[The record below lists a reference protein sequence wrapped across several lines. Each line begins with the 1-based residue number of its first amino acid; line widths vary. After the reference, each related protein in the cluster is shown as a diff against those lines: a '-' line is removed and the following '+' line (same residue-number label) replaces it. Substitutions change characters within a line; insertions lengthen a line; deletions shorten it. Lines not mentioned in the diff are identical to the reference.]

1 MTNCTSHAEYCVLT
15 RLPAAGRSHDIVAAV
30 KPPFRRSQAASE
42 HTSSS
47 GQTSSRHSDGMR
59 TEQKDTP
66 QEIITVVSPVATSR
80 NKVDYSTPTTTCP
93 SATLL
98 RFQLAVQVAVSDKYH
113 VVPEV
118 YRNLDPCGLRFRELP
133 YSAQVDARKAQPFSV
148 IKHQGKKHHKPIK

>member
-15 RLPAAGRSHDIVAAV
+15 RLPAAGGSHDIVAAV

-47 GQTSSRHSDGMR
+47 GQTSSRHSDRMR

-66 QEIITVVSPVATSR
+66 QDKIIVVSPVAT
-80 NKVDYSTPTTTCP
+80 NVDYSTPTTTCP

-98 RFQLAVQVAVSDKYH
+98 RFQLAIQAAVSDNYR
-113 VVPEV
+113 VVPEGITEIWIRV
-118 YRNLDPCGLRFRELP
+118 GRDFVNCRT
-133 YSAQVDARKAQPFSV
+133 VRK
-148 IKHQGKKHHKPIK
+148 